1 MNGVKIM
8 QLAILL
14 AVLLMAGQN
23 NFTRIKPLIEELG
36 GEEGKQAIKQAEELN
51 QLIAT
56 VKTFTA
62 PQESS
67 CSPRDSKPQNT
78 APPAPEPHPLDPIKS
93 IADDKILS
101 ALSRYVALGE

>member
-1 MNGVKIM
+1 M

-23 NFTRIKPLIEELG
+23 NFTQIKPLIEELG

-56 VKTFTA
+56 VRTFTE
-62 PQESS
+62 PKESGDRS
-67 CSPRDSKPQNT
+67 DINPQNT
-78 APPAPEPHPLDPIKS
+78 EVHAAELHPLDPVKG